1 MEALKDYKLKHLS
14 HPRLPALA
22 ARLRDIAAANPQLY
36 DLYTQREK
44 MEPKLRHTRSMYLA
58 SPRLEPHKVITRTS
72 DTANILDCA
81 PTRVYGRFAPAID
94 EVVEIVRSEL
104 NLTQIGRIF
113 ITKLLPGSSIDP
125 HIDLG
130 DYFKH
135 YHRVHLP
142 LQTQPGCAF
151 TVDDH
156 CEELVEGDLYVLN
169 NCLTHS
175 VANPSDRDR
184 VHLIIDAA

>member
-14 HPRLPALA
+14 NPRLAALA
-22 ARLRDIAAANPQLY
+22 ARIRDIAAANPQLY

-58 SPRLEPHKVITRTS
+58 SPRLEPHKVISRTS

-81 PTRVYGRFAPAID
+81 PTRVYGRFAPCID

-104 NLTQIGRIF
+104 GVTRIGRIF
-113 ITKLLPGSSIDP
+113 ITKLLPRSTIEP
-125 HIDLG
+125 HIDQG

-151 TVDDH
+151 TVDGH
-156 CEELVEGDLYVLN
+156 SEELVEGDLYVLN

-175 VANPSDRDR
+175 VANPSDQDR